1 MTTTSSELSA
11 FLSGSL
17 FYPASGLDLDA
28 IPLAGRAGERAIY
41 CDYGIAREAL
51 AKQLEALDARR
62 AGFRV
67 DEIRPVELDALGM
80 TPFDVQASPVQHR
93 PRVPARLVVDPYA
106 VWISLSGVT
115 NDDGDGRRVQIL
127 FIAGDG
133 VATFDALYT
142 RRGTAPAGI
151 AIIQPGHGFG
161 GNWTNFESERGPLA
175 EAVLG
180 NPGGA
185 PSFLLH
191 GGIGG
196 ARFYEAPC
204 WPAYS
209 QPGVRWQDPSSDRVI
224 HQWFRPGNPA
234 GR

>member
-1 MTTTSSELSA
+1 MTTTSSGLSE

-28 IPLAGRAGERAIY
+28 IPLAGRAEERAIY
-41 CDYGIAREAL
+41 CDYGIASEGL
-51 AKQLEALDARR
+51 VKQLEALDARR

-80 TPFDVQASPVQHR
+80 TPFDVQAPPH
-93 PRVPARLVVDPYA
+93 PRARRVRAKVAVDPYA
-106 VWISLSGVT
+106 VWISLSCMSTDEGHA
-115 NDDGDGRRVQIL
+115 RRVQIL

-142 RRGTAPAGI
+142 RRGIAPAGI

-161 GNWTNFESERGPLA
+161 GNWTNFESETGPLA
-175 EAVLG
+175 EAVLR
-180 NPGGA
+180 NPAGT

-196 ARFYEAPC
+196 ASFYEAPC
-204 WPAYS
+204 WSAYS
-209 QPGVRWQDPSSDRVI
+209 QPGVRWQAESSDRVI
-224 HQWFRPGNPA
+224 HQWYRPGNPA
-234 GR
+234 A